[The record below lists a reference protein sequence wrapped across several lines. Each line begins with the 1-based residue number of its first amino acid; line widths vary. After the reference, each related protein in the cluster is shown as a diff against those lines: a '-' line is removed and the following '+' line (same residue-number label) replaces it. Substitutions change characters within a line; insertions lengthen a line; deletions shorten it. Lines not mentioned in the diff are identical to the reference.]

1 MTDLAPDFAR
11 FLIEEYR
18 GMPPENAVIQIKHR
32 FPRISYG
39 EFMRGFAIAEE
50 LAVADASTTTTTT
63 TK

>member
-1 MTDLAPDFAR
+1 MTDLAPEFAR

-18 GMPPENAVIQIKHR
+18 GIPPQNAVIQIKHR

-50 LAVADASTTTTTT
+50 LAIADVSITTPTTN
-63 TK
+63 